1 MEDSAHPRGRTVRS
15 GLLTGLSTGLVSLA
29 AAGAGVVLSRKFGHG
44 VKTDGFFAA
53 YAVYLALV
61 LVATALRVVVLP
73 GFVRARSVDRLGGEV
88 TTWLAALAIPLVPV
102 LVLCVGWPGV
112 VARALASDPDA
123 RHAAATL
130 LPWLVP
136 AAAAQIAAGV
146 FASALASLD
155 DYAVAAA
162 AFGGGAL
169 AGLVVIVAFVGH
181 GVVAFGWGLALNATL
196 AAGVPLA
203 VLLARGVLTRPDA
216 SPLGRLRELVEGVAL
231 PFALQG
237 LYLVGY
243 RFANGLGP
251 GKATTLSYAYLIAAT
266 LVAVTATS
274 IALVSTVPFA
284 RGEPTPDRVARHIGA
299 ISWLSLATVAGAA
312 GVFAL
317 AGATVARHVLGS
329 QYGGGTG
336 AELGHLVVYFAPWMV
351 ASIAV
356 TVAYPLLFVRGRA
369 KWLPLLAIGALCV
382 HVLVEWGG
390 RGIAGL
396 GGVAGG
402 LALTTAGILA
412 VVLGALG
419 ALVPTLRALVP
430 AAVVCGVVAAIAFG
444 VPAALVGSALVAALA
459 GLAVYALALGV
470 GRPPGLR
477 HAWAYLHSLQ

>member
-1 MEDSAHPRGRTVRS
+1 MEDSVHPRGRTVRS
-15 GLLTGLSTGLVSLA
+15 GLLTGLSTGLVSLS

-73 GFVRARSVDRLGGEV
+73 GFVRARRDGRLGGEA
-88 TTWLAALAIPLVPV
+88 TTWLAALALPLVPV
-102 LVLCVGWPGV
+102 LVLCVGWPDL
-112 VARALASDPDA
+112 VARALAGDPAA

-136 AAAAQIAAGV
+136 AAVAQIAAGV

-162 AFGGGAL
+162 SFGGGAV
-169 AGLVVIVAFVGH
+169 AGLVVIVALVGH
-181 GVVAFGWGLALNATL
+181 GVVAFGWGLAVNAAI
-196 AAGVPLA
+196 AAGGPLA
-203 VLLARGVLTRPDA
+203 VLAARGVLQRPDA
-216 SPLGRLRELVEGVAL
+216 RPLARLRELVEGVSL

-284 RGEPTPDRVARHIGA
+284 RGEPTPPRVARHIGA

-317 AGATVARHVLGS
+317 AGGTVARHVLGS

-336 AELGHLVVYFAPWMV
+336 AELGRLVVYFAPWMV

-369 KWLPLLAIGALCV
+369 KWLPFLAVGALGV

-390 RGIAGL
+390 RAIAGL

-402 LALTTAGILA
+402 LAVTTALILG
-412 VVLGALG
+412 VVLVALG
-419 ALVPTLRALVP
+419 ALAPTLRALVP
-430 AAVVCGVVAAIAFG
+430 AAAVCGVVAAVAFA
-444 VPAALVGSALVAALA
+444 VPAVVVGPFAAAVA
-459 GLAVYALALGV
+459 GLVVYALVIGV
-470 GRPPGLR
+470 GRPSGLR
-477 HAWAYLHSLQ
+477 QAWAYLHSLQ

>member
-1 MEDSAHPRGRTVRS
+1 MEDSVHPRGRTVRS
-15 GLLTGLSTGLVSLA
+15 GLLTGLSTGVVSLS

-73 GFVRARSVDRLGGEV
+73 GFVRARRDGRLGGEV
-88 TTWLAALAIPLVPV
+88 TTWLAALALPLVPV
-102 LVLCVGWPGV
+102 LVLCIGWPDV
-112 VARALASDPDA
+112 VARALAGDPAA
-123 RHAAATL
+123 RHAAAAL

-155 DYAVAAA
+155 DYVVAAS
-162 AFGGGAL
+162 FGGGAI
-169 AGLVVIVAFVGH
+169 AGLIVIVSLVGH
-181 GVVAFGWGLALNATL
+181 GVVAFGWGLALNAAI

-203 VLLARGVLTRPDA
+203 VLVARGTLSRPDT

-284 RGEPTPDRVARHIGA
+284 RGEPTPPRIARHIGA
-299 ISWLSLATVAGAA
+299 VSWLSLATVAGAA

-329 QYGGGTG
+329 AYGGGTG
-336 AELGHLVVYFAPWMV
+336 AELGRLVVYFTPWMV

-369 KWLPLLAIGALCV
+369 KWLPLLAVGALCV
-382 HVLVEWGG
+382 HVLVEWAG

-402 LALTTAGILA
+402 LAVTTAGILA
-412 VVLGALG
+412 VVLAALG
-419 ALVPTLRALVP
+419 ALAPTLRALVP
-430 AAVVCGVVAAIAFG
+430 AALVCGVVAAIAFG
-444 VPAALVGSALVAALA
+444 VPSLLVGPLAAAIA
-459 GLAVYALALGV
+459 GLVVYALVLGV

-477 HAWAYLHSLQ
+477 QAWAYLHSLQ